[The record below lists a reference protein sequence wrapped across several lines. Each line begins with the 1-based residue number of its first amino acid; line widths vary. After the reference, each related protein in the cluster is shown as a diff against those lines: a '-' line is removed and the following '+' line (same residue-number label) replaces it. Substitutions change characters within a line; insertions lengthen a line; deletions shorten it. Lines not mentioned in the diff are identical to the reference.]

1 MRRFLQQDGAGLR
14 NSKGKHMQICVLGA
28 GMVGGVMARDLAGR
42 HEVTSADHSDAALAR
57 LAPYGIHTRQLD
69 LTDARTLADFVRPF
83 DLVVSAVPGFMGFR
97 TLKTLIEAGKNV
109 ADISFFPED
118 ALQLDA
124 LAKRRG
130 VTALTDIGVAP
141 GMDNLILGHHDT
153 HMRVER
159 FECLVGGL
167 PKHPQPPF
175 NYKAPFSPID
185 VIEEYTRPAR
195 LQRAGNVVTMPALSE
210 RETVEFEGVGRLEA
224 FNTDGLRSLLKTMAH
239 IPEMAE
245 KTLRYPGHAA
255 LIETL
260 KQAGFFSTD
269 TLDVG
274 AVKVRP
280 LDLAVKLLLDQWK
293 LAPGEPEFTVM
304 RVTVEGK
311 EDGRHVRHVW
321 EVHDEYDAATGFS
334 SMARTTG
341 FTCTAAA
348 NLLLEGRFREPG
360 VHPPEIVGRA
370 SGCFDFILAYL
381 KERRVSYLHRVSAL

>member
-1 MRRFLQQDGAGLR
+1 
-14 NSKGKHMQICVLGA
+14 MQICVLGA

-42 HEVTSADHSDAALAR
+42 HEVTAADRSAAALAR
-57 LAPYGIHTRQLD
+57 LAPHGVATRQLD
-69 LTDARTLADFVRPF
+69 LADARALAEFVRPF
-83 DLVVSAVPGFMGFR
+83 DLMVAAVPGFMGFR
-97 TLKTLIEAGKNV
+97 TLKALIEAGKNV

-118 ALQLDA
+118 ALELDA

-130 VTALTDIGVAP
+130 VTALVDIGVAP
-141 GMDNLILGHHDT
+141 GMDNLIFGHHDA
-153 HMRVER
+153 HMRVTR

-167 PKHPQPPF
+167 PKHPRPPF

-195 LQRAGNVVTMPALSE
+195 LQRAGKVVTLPALSE
-210 RETVEFEGVGRLEA
+210 RETVEFEGVGRFEA
-224 FNTDGLRSLLKTMAH
+224 FNTDGLRSLLKTMTH
-239 IPEMAE
+239 VPEMAE

-255 LIETL
+255 LIEAL
-260 KQAGFFSTD
+260 EQAGFFSTD
-269 TLDVG
+269 TLDIG

-280 LDLAVKLLLDQWK
+280 LDLAVKLLLEQWK
-293 LAPGEPEFTVM
+293 LEPDEPEFTVM
-304 RVTVEGK
+304 RVTVEGE
-311 EDGRHVRHVW
+311 EDGKQVRHMW

-360 VHPPEIVGRA
+360 VHPPETVGRDA
-370 SGCFDFILAYL
+370 DCFDYVLAYL
-381 KERRVSYLHRVSAL
+381 KERRVHYRHRVSAR

>member
-1 MRRFLQQDGAGLR
+1 M
-14 NSKGKHMQICVLGA
+14 KICVLGA

-42 HEVTSADHSDAALAR
+42 HEVTAADRSATALAR
-57 LAPYGIHTRQLD
+57 LAPHGIATHRLD
-69 LTDARTLADFVRPF
+69 LTDARALADFVRPF
-83 DLVVSAVPGFMGFR
+83 DLVAAAVPGFMGFR
-97 TLKTLIEAGKNV
+97 TLKALIEAGKNV

-118 ALQLDA
+118 ALELDA

-130 VTALTDIGVAP
+130 VTALVDIGVAP
-141 GMDNLILGHHDT
+141 GMDNLIFGHHDA
-153 HMRVER
+153 HMRVTR

-167 PKHPQPPF
+167 PKHPRPPF

-195 LQRAGNVVTMPALSE
+195 LQRAGKVVTLPALSE

-224 FNTDGLRSLLKTMAH
+224 FNTDGLRSLLKTMTH
-239 IPEMAE
+239 VPEMAE

-255 LIETL
+255 LIEAL
-260 KQAGFFSTD
+260 EQSGFFSTD
-269 TLDVG
+269 TLDIG

-280 LDLAVKLLLDQWK
+280 LDLAVKLLLEQWK
-293 LAPGEPEFTVM
+293 LAPNEPEFTVM
-304 RVTVEGK
+304 RVTVEGE
-311 EDGRHVRHVW
+311 EDGKQVRHVW
-321 EVHDEYDAATGFS
+321 EVQDEYDAATGFS

-360 VHPPEIVGRA
+360 VHPPETVGHDA
-370 SGCFDFILAYL
+370 DCFDYIVAYL
-381 KERRVSYLHRVSAL
+381 KERRVNYRHRASTR